1 MSIIRDRYTQ
11 IGKHDKEGE
20 GIQAQA
26 IKQKDNDTH
35 QGINN

>member
-26 IKQKDNDTH
+26 IKQKDNEYTSGH
-35 QGINN
+35 